1 MLLPWSVPTGICG
14 RGDAIFAPTSHM
26 MLKVGLT
33 IFNQVGILLNKEW
46 KLLFDP
52 TAYENIK
59 VVIEGEI
66 YDRDLSGEIIVI
78 DRNDWINAAKLSR
91 KYEISFTKKG
101 YESDLLSAMM
111 TIEAGLENLSA
122 ELLESVNAKQLAG
135 CKVNISFSLHHKN
148 EMVVFK
154 EVLKGLEEIW
164 GRDRAIVQ
172 TALLDPLGDKPTIKS
187 HVQVSF
193 NRLVYEEQ
201 IDDLSEMVDYM
212 IASLEKFKK
221 IIE

>member
-1 MLLPWSVPTGICG
+1 MVSPDWHHVDLRLIFLCRCHMVP
-14 RGDAIFAPTSHM
+14 
-26 MLKVGLT
+26 KVGLA
-33 IFNQVGILLNKEW
+33 IFNLVRIIVEKEW

-59 VVIEGEI
+59 VVIEGDI

-101 YESDLLSAMM
+101 YEPDLLSAMM

-122 ELLESVNAKQLAG
+122 ELLESVNAEQLAG
-135 CKVNISFSLHHKN
+135 CLVNISFSLLHTN
-148 EMVVFK
+148 EIVVSK
-154 EVLKGLEEIW
+154 EVQYVLEDIW
-164 GRDRAIVQ
+164 GKDRLIAQ
-172 TALLDPLGDKPTIKS
+172 TALLDPLEDKPMIKS

-201 IDDLSEMVDYM
+201 IADLSEMVDYM
-212 IASLEKFKK
+212 IASLEKIKK

>member
-1 MLLPWSVPTGICG
+1 M
-14 RGDAIFAPTSHM
+14 
-26 MLKVGLT
+26 
-33 IFNQVGILLNKEW
+33 
-46 KLLFDP
+46 FDP
-52 TAYENIK
+52 TAFENIK
-59 VVIEGEI
+59 VVIEGDI
-66 YDRDLSGEIIVI
+66 YERDLSGEIIVI

-91 KYEISFTKKG
+91 KYEISFTKKD
-101 YESDLLSAMM
+101 YEPKLLSAMM

-135 CKVNISFSLHHKN
+135 CKVNISFSLQHN
-148 EMVVFK
+148 DEMIVFK
-154 EVLKGLEEIW
+154 EVQKGLEEIW

-172 TALLDPLGDKPTIKS
+172 TALLDPMVDKPTIKS

-201 IDDLSEMVDYM
+201 IDDLSEMVNYM
-212 IASLEKFKK
+212 IASLEKLKK